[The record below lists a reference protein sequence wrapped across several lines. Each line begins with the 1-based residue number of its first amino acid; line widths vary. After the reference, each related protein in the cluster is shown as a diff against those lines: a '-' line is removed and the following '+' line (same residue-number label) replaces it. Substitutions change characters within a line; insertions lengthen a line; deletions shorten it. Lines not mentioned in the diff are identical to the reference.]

1 MGGTAV
7 YGRCCPGAG
16 RRAPQRRPR
25 RVSWRAAMR
34 RLLLSSEGWPYLL
47 VPFIPIAVVFEFAHV
62 GAVAT
67 FFASTLGVIPTA
79 ALMGRTTEELAA
91 RAGPGIGGLLN
102 VTFGNAPELIIALFA
117 LAAGLHEVVKA
128 SLLGSILG
136 NSLLVLGA
144 ASFVGGLGRD
154 RQYFD
159 RAAASAQTTML
170 MLAVAPLVMPAVFV
184 IDEGEGLPTPG
195 AEIVD
200 YDSTVEILSLAVAGV
215 LILSYVAGLWFSLM
229 THRDLFNPGHEAGGG
244 DEAEAHHE
252 EPWTVRKAMI
262 ALGVAGLAVGLMS
275 EILVDS
281 ITETA
286 EKIALSEFFI
296 GAVVVAIV
304 GNAAEHWGAV
314 LVAAKNKMDLAV
326 NIAIGSSAQ
335 IALFVAPVLV
345 LCSFFLG
352 PHPMPLVF
360 NAFEIGGVI
369 LAVLIASQVTNH
381 GESTWY
387 MAVQLL
393 AVYIVLALAFLFA

>member
-1 MGGTAV
+1 
-7 YGRCCPGAG
+7 
-16 RRAPQRRPR
+16 
-25 RVSWRAAMR
+25 MR
-34 RLLLSSEGWPYLL
+34 RFLLSGEGWPYLL

-62 GAVAT
+62 GAVPT
-67 FFASTLGVIPTA
+67 FFTSTLGVIPTA
-79 ALMGRTTEELAA
+79 ALMGKATEELAA

-117 LAAGLHEVVKA
+117 LGAGLHEVVKA

-144 ASFVGGLGRD
+144 AAFVGGLGRD
-154 RQYFD
+154 RQHFD
-159 RAAASAQTTML
+159 RSAASTQTTML
-170 MLAVAPLVMPAVFV
+170 MLAVAALVMPAIFV
-184 IDEGEGLPTPG
+184 LDEGSGLPSPG

-200 YDSTVEILSLAVAGV
+200 YDSTVEYLSLAVAVV
-215 LILSYVAGLWFSLM
+215 LILTYAAGLWFSLK
-229 THRDLFNPGHEAGGG
+229 THRDLFNPRAGGHG
-244 DEAEAHHE
+244 GAAVAESGGIARAEE
-252 EPWTVRKAMI
+252 EPEEEEHGEPWSTRRSII
-262 ALGVAGLAVGLMS
+262 ALAVAGLAVGLMS

-286 EKIALSEFFI
+286 EKINLSEFFI

-304 GNAAEHWGAV
+304 GNAAEHWVAV

-326 NIAIGSSAQ
+326 NIAVGSSAQ

-369 LAVLIASQVTNH
+369 IAVLIASQVTNH

-387 MAVQLL
+387 MGLQLL
-393 AVYIVLALAFLFA
+393 AVYAVLAFAFLFA